1 MAILSG
7 APIVPGLAVG
17 RAVLLVRR
25 GRALRA
31 PVAAAHVESELRRLE
46 GARERTREQL
56 TAIRARLAAGPGA
69 DLARMFDA
77 QLLMLDDPL
86 LVGRAAAIVTGER
99 VNAEW
104 GIQRAS
110 DEVAELFAGIDDEY
124 LRERG
129 GDVADLVGRLR
140 MNLQGTAR
148 GWHDLLAHGD
158 GPFVVVADDPPPSV
172 AAQLNWSVVSGLA
185 IDAGSRTSHTAIL
198 ARSLGIPTVVGL
210 RTATSLVTPGR
221 LVALDGA
228 TGELVIGP
236 TDAELVALRR
246 REAERV
252 AAQASE
258 RVPAIRRGTTRDG
271 VRVRLEANLD
281 RFEDVDAARR
291 AGAEGIGL
299 FRSEFLLRPSTG
311 SGRAAGSAIAGL
323 TGPASEAAQSAAY
336 RRVVSA
342 MAPAAVT
349 IRTFDIDA
357 AQADAFSDAQPEPD
371 VDRHR
376 PLGVRGIRLGLARPQ
391 ILHTQ
396 FRAILRAAS
405 AGTVRILL
413 PFVTTVQEVSAAKA
427 ALDQARASLRQEGVE
442 TPLVPLGAMIEVP
455 AAALT
460 ADLLAAEADFLA
472 LGTNDLAQYLLAAD
486 RTDEGVAGLVE
497 PVQPALLRVL
507 RWLPR
512 LSRQHKCPLSV
523 CGEMAS
529 DPVVLGLLVGFG
541 VREVSM
547 TPSALPA
554 AWHMLE
560 GADTRELARAA
571 RQALKD
577 ATLEPVEQYLRG
589 LETATRQ

>member
-1 MAILSG
+1 MATLTG
-7 APIVPGLAVG
+7 APIVAGLAVG

-31 PVAAAHVESELRRLE
+31 PVAPAHVDSELRRLE

-56 TAIRARLAAGPGA
+56 AAIRSRLAAGPGA

-104 GIQRAS
+104 AIQRAC
-110 DEVAELFAGIDDEY
+110 DEVAELFAAIDDEY

-140 MNLQGTAR
+140 MNLQGTSR
-148 GWHDLLAHGD
+148 GWQDLLAHGE

-172 AAQLNWSVVSGLA
+172 AAQFDWSVVSGLA

-228 TGELVIGP
+228 AGELIIGP
-236 TDAELVALRR
+236 TEAELVALRR
-246 REAERV
+246 RQSERTAALAAERMPSV
-252 AAQASE
+252 
-258 RVPAIRRGTTRDG
+258 RRGVTRDG
-271 VRVRLEANLD
+271 VRVRLDANLD
-281 RFEDVDAARR
+281 RFEDVEAARR

-311 SGRAAGSAIAGL
+311 SGRAAGGHGIPGL
-323 TGPASEAAQSAAY
+323 TGPASEAAQAAAY

-342 MAPAAVT
+342 MAPATVT
-349 IRTFDIDA
+349 IRTFDLDA
-357 AQADAFSDAQPEPD
+357 AQADALSDAQPEPD

-405 AGTVRILL
+405 AGSVRILL
-413 PFVTTVQEVSAAKA
+413 PFVTTVQELRAARA
-427 ALDQARASLRQEGVE
+427 ALDQARASLLQEGIE
-442 TPLVPLGAMIEVP
+442 TPRLPLGAMIEVP

-460 ADLLAAEADFLA
+460 ADLLAAEADFMA

-486 RTDEGVAGLVE
+486 RTDEGVAGLVD
-497 PVQPALLRVL
+497 PVQPALLGCRESPVSANARCRSAV
-507 RWLPR
+507 RWPPIPWCWGC
-512 LSRQHKCPLSV
+512 SS
-523 CGEMAS
+523 AS
-529 DPVVLGLLVGFG
+529 AFA
-541 VREVSM
+541 R
-547 TPSALPA
+547 SA
-554 AWHMLE
+554 
-560 GADTRELARAA
+560 
-571 RQALKD
+571 
-577 ATLEPVEQYLRG
+577 
-589 LETATRQ
+589 

>member
-1 MAILSG
+1 MALITG
-7 APIVPGLAVG
+7 APIVPGRPPG

-31 PVAAAHVESELRRLE
+31 PVAPAHVDSELRRLE

-86 LVGRAAAIVTGER
+86 LVGRAVAIVTGER

-104 GIQRAS
+104 GIQRAC
-110 DEVAELFAGIDDEY
+110 DEVGELFAGIDDEY

-140 MNLQGTAR
+140 MNLQGTSR
-148 GWHDLLAHGD
+148 GWHELLAHGD

-172 AAQLNWSVVSGLA
+172 AAQLDWSVVSGLA

-221 LVALDGA
+221 LVALDGT
-228 TGELVIGP
+228 TGELIVGP
-236 TDAELVALRR
+236 TDAELVSLRR
-246 REAERV
+246 RQADRTAQAAER
-252 AAQASE
+252 A
-258 RVPAIRRGTTRDG
+258 PAVRRGATRDG

-281 RFEDVDAARR
+281 RFEDVAAARR

-299 FRSEFLLRPSTG
+299 FRSEFLLRGHGIP
-311 SGRAAGSAIAGL
+311 GL

-357 AQADAFSDAQPEPD
+357 AQADALSDAQPEPD

-376 PLGVRGIRLGLARPQ
+376 PLGVRGIRLGLARPE

-405 AGTVRILL
+405 AGAVRILL
-413 PFVTTVQEVSAAKA
+413 PFVTTVQEVIAAKA
-427 ALDQARASLRQEGVE
+427 ALDRARTSLRQEGVE
-442 TPLVPLGAMIEVP
+442 TPQVPLGAMIEVP

-486 RTDEGVAGLVE
+486 RTDEGVAGLLE

-512 LSRQHKCPLSV
+512 LARQHRCPISI

-529 DPVVLGLLVGFG
+529 DPVVLALLVGFG

-554 AWHMLE
+554 AWQMLE
-560 GADTRELARAA
+560 GADTRELSRAA
-571 RQALKD
+571 RLALKQ
-577 ATLEPVEQYLRG
+577 ATLAPVEQYLRG
-589 LETATRQ
+589 LEPATRK

>member
-1 MAILSG
+1 MALITG

-31 PVAAAHVESELRRLE
+31 PVPPAHVDSELRRLE

-56 TAIRARLAAGPGA
+56 TAIRARLAAGRGA
-69 DLARMFDA
+69 DLARLFDA

-86 LVGRAAAIVTGER
+86 LVGRAVAIVTRER

-104 GIQRAS
+104 AIQRAC
-110 DEVAELFAGIDDEY
+110 DEVGELFAGIDDEY

-140 MNLQGTAR
+140 MNLQGTSR
-148 GWHDLLAHGD
+148 GWHELLAQGD

-172 AAQLNWSVVSGLA
+172 AAQLDWSVVSGLA

-198 ARSLGIPTVVGL
+198 ARSLGIPTIVGL
-210 RTATSLVTPGR
+210 RTATTLVTPGR

-228 TGELVIGP
+228 TGELIVGP

-246 REAERV
+246 REGERT
-252 AAQASE
+252 AAQAAE
-258 RVPAIRRGTTRDG
+258 RVPAVRSGATRDG

-281 RFEDVDAARR
+281 RFEDVAAARR

-299 FRSEFLLRPSTG
+299 FRSEFLLRGHGIP
-311 SGRAAGSAIAGL
+311 GL
-323 TGPASEAAQSAAY
+323 TGPASEAAQSASY

-342 MAPAAVT
+342 MAPAPVT

-357 AQADAFSDAQPEPD
+357 AQADALSDAQPEPD

-376 PLGVRGIRLGLARPQ
+376 PLGVRGIRLGLARPE
-391 ILHTQ
+391 ILRTQ

-413 PFVTTVQEVSAAKA
+413 PFVTTVQEVRAAKT
-427 ALDQARASLRQEGVE
+427 ALDQARASLQHEGVE
-442 TPLVPLGAMIEVP
+442 TPRVPLGAMIEVP

-512 LSRQHKCPLSV
+512 LARRHKCPLSI

-529 DPVVLGLLVGFG
+529 DPVVLALLVGFG

-554 AWHMLE
+554 AWQMLA
-560 GADTRELARAA
+560 GADTRELSRAA
-571 RQALKD
+571 RLALMQ
-577 ATLEPVEQYLRG
+577 ATLAPVEHYLDG
-589 LETATRQ
+589 LVATKSS

>member
-1 MAILSG
+1 MALITG

-31 PVAAAHVESELRRLE
+31 PVAPAHVDSELRRLE
-46 GARERTREQL
+46 GARERTRDQL

-86 LVGRAAAIVTGER
+86 LVGRAVAIVTGER

-104 GIQRAS
+104 AIQRAC
-110 DEVAELFAGIDDEY
+110 DEVGELFAGIDDEY

-140 MNLQGTAR
+140 MNLQGTSR
-148 GWHDLLAHGD
+148 GWHELLAHGD

-172 AAQLNWSVVSGLA
+172 AAQLDWSVVSGLA

-228 TGELVIGP
+228 TGELIIGP
-236 TDAELVALRR
+236 TDVELAALRR
-246 REAERV
+246 RQADRTTQ
-252 AAQASE
+252 AAE
-258 RVPAIRRGTTRDG
+258 RVPAVRRGTTRDG

-281 RFEDVDAARR
+281 RFEDVAAAHR

-299 FRSEFLLRPSTG
+299 FRSEFLLRG
-311 SGRAAGSAIAGL
+311 HAIPGL

-342 MAPAAVT
+342 MAPATVT
-349 IRTFDIDA
+349 IRTFDLDA
-357 AQADAFSDAQPEPD
+357 AQADALSDAQPEPD

-376 PLGVRGIRLGLARPQ
+376 PLGVRGIRLGLARPE

-413 PFVTTVQEVSAAKA
+413 PFVTTVQEVRAAKA
-427 ALDQARASLRQEGVE
+427 ALDRARVSLRQEGVE
-442 TPLVPLGAMIEVP
+442 TPRVPLGAMIEVP

-486 RTDEGVAGLVE
+486 RTDEGVAGLLE

-512 LSRQHKCPLSV
+512 VARQHRCPLSI

-529 DPVVLGLLVGFG
+529 DPVVLALLVGFG

-554 AWHMLE
+554 AWQMLE
-560 GADTRELARAA
+560 GADTRELSRAA
-571 RQALKD
+571 RLALKE
-577 ATLEPVEQYLRG
+577 ATLAPVQQYLRG
-589 LETATRQ
+589 LEPATRN

>member
-1 MAILSG
+1 MALITG

-31 PVAAAHVESELRRLE
+31 PVAPAHVDSELRRLE

-77 QLLMLDDPL
+77 QLLMLEDPL
-86 LVGRAAAIVTGER
+86 LVGRAVAIVTGER

-104 GIQRAS
+104 AIQRAC
-110 DEVAELFAGIDDEY
+110 DEVGELFAGIDDEY

-140 MNLQGTAR
+140 MNLQGTSR
-148 GWHDLLAHGD
+148 GWHELLAHGD

-172 AAQLNWSVVSGLA
+172 AAQLDWSVVSGLA

-228 TGELVIGP
+228 TGELIVGP

-246 REAERV
+246 RQADRT
-252 AAQASE
+252 AQAAE
-258 RVPAIRRGTTRDG
+258 RVPAVRRGATRDG

-281 RFEDVDAARR
+281 RFEDVAAARR

-299 FRSEFLLRPSTG
+299 FRSEFLLRGHGIP
-311 SGRAAGSAIAGL
+311 GL

-342 MAPAAVT
+342 MAPATVT

-357 AQADAFSDAQPEPD
+357 AQADALSDAQPEPD

-376 PLGVRGIRLGLARPQ
+376 PLGVRGIRLGLARPE

-413 PFVTTVQEVSAAKA
+413 PFVTTVQEVIAAKA
-427 ALDQARASLRQEGVE
+427 ALDRARTSLRQEGVE
-442 TPLVPLGAMIEVP
+442 TPRVPLGAMIEVP

-460 ADLLAAEADFLA
+460 ADLLAVEADFLA

-486 RTDEGVAGLVE
+486 RTDEGVAGLLE

-512 LSRQHKCPLSV
+512 LARQHRCPLSI

-529 DPVVLGLLVGFG
+529 DPVVLALLVGFG

-554 AWHMLE
+554 AWQMLE
-560 GADTRELARAA
+560 GADTRELSRAA
-571 RQALKD
+571 RLALKQ
-577 ATLEPVEQYLRG
+577 ATLAPVEQYLRG
-589 LETATRQ
+589 LEPAARN

>member
-1 MAILSG
+1 MQVLTG
-7 APIVPGLAVG
+7 AAIVPGLAVG

-31 PVAAAHVESELRRLE
+31 PVAPAHVESELRRFE
-46 GARERTREQL
+46 GARERTRDQL
-56 TAIRARLAAGPGA
+56 VAIRGRLSSGPGA
-69 DLARMFDA
+69 ELAPMFDA

-86 LVGRAAAIVTGER
+86 LVGRAAAIVQSER

-104 GIQRAS
+104 AIQRAS
-110 DEVAELFAGIDDEY
+110 DEVAELFDAIDDEY

-148 GWHDLLAHGD
+148 SWQDLVAQGE
-158 GPFVVVADDPPPSV
+158 GPFVVVADDPPPSI
-172 AAQLNWSVVSGLA
+172 AAQLDWSVVVGLA

-210 RTATSLVTPGR
+210 RTATASVTPGR
-221 LVALDGA
+221 LVALDGT
-228 TGELVIGP
+228 TGELLVEP
-236 TDAELVALRR
+236 DESELALLRR
-246 REAERV
+246 R
-252 AAQASE
+252 QAS
-258 RVPAIRRGTTRDG
+258 RPAASSADRQPGMLRGATRDG

-281 RFEDVDAARR
+281 RFEDVEAAQR

-299 FRSEFLLRPSTG
+299 FRSEFLLRGQFIPGLVG
-311 SGRAAGSAIAGL
+311 S
-323 TGPASEAAQSAAY
+323 ASEAAQADAY
-336 RRVVSA
+336 LRVVSA
-342 MAPAAVT
+342 MAPAPVT
-349 IRTFDIDA
+349 IRTFDLDA
-357 AQADAFSDAQPEPD
+357 AQADAQNDAALEPEA
-371 VDRHR
+371 DRHR
-376 PLGVRGIRLGLARPQ
+376 RLGVRGIRLGLARPQ
-391 ILHTQ
+391 ILETQ
-396 FRAILRAAS
+396 LRAILRAAS

-413 PFVTTVQEVSAAKA
+413 PFVTTASEIVAAKS
-427 ALDQARASLRQEGVE
+427 ALARARASLRRDGISAPQ
-442 TPLVPLGAMIEVP
+442 VPLGAMIEVP

-460 ADLLAAEADFLA
+460 ADLLAAEAEFLA

-486 RTDEGVAGLVE
+486 RTDEGVASLVDS
-497 PVQPALLRVL
+497 VQPALLRVL

-512 LSRQHKCPLSV
+512 MAARRGRPLSI

-554 AWHMLE
+554 ACRMLE
-560 GADTRELARAA
+560 GADSRELARAA
-571 RQALKD
+571 RLAVRQG
-577 ATLEPVEQYLRG
+577 TLAPIEQYLDSLELARASRG
-589 LETATRQ
+589 T

>member
-1 MAILSG
+1 MSLITG
-7 APIVPGLAVG
+7 APIVSGLAVG

-31 PVAAAHVESELRRLE
+31 PVAPAHVDSELRRLE

-86 LVGRAAAIVTGER
+86 LVGRAVAIVTGER

-104 GIQRAS
+104 AIQRAC
-110 DEVAELFAGIDDEY
+110 DEVGELFAGIDDEY

-140 MNLQGTAR
+140 MNLQGTSR
-148 GWHDLLAHGD
+148 GWHELLAHGD

-172 AAQLNWSVVSGLA
+172 AAQLDWSVVSGLA

-198 ARSLGIPTVVGL
+198 ARSLGIPTIVGL
-210 RTATSLVTPGR
+210 RTATSMVTPGR
-221 LVALDGA
+221 LVALDGS
-228 TGELVIGP
+228 TGELFVGP

-246 REAERV
+246 REAERT
-252 AAQASE
+252 AAQPAE
-258 RVPAIRRGTTRDG
+258 RVPAVRRGATRDG
-271 VRVRLEANLD
+271 VRVKLEANLD
-281 RFEDVDAARR
+281 RFEDVAAARR

-299 FRSEFLLRPSTG
+299 FRSEFLLRGHGIP
-311 SGRAAGSAIAGL
+311 GL
-323 TGPASEAAQSAAY
+323 TGPASEEAQSAAY

-357 AQADAFSDAQPEPD
+357 AQADALSDAQPEPD

-376 PLGVRGIRLGLARPQ
+376 PLGVRGIRLGLARPE

-413 PFVTTVQEVSAAKA
+413 PFVTTVQEVRAAKA
-427 ALDQARASLRQEGVE
+427 SLDRARASLRQEGVE
-442 TPLVPLGAMIEVP
+442 TPWVPLGAMIEVP

-486 RTDEGVAGLVE
+486 RTDEGVAGLLE

-512 LSRQHKCPLSV
+512 LARQHQCPLSI

-529 DPVVLGLLVGFG
+529 DPVVLALLVGFG

-554 AWHMLE
+554 AWQMLE
-560 GADTRELARAA
+560 GADTRELSCAA
-571 RQALKD
+571 RLALKQ
-577 ATLEPVEQYLRG
+577 ATLAPVEHYLRG
-589 LETATRQ
+589 LVTTRSS